1 MLRRSTLKFGLSKAP
16 AQPGPT
22 LYGWGRTA
30 QKRRLEY
37 ETVESKYHKRE
48 FNKTWDVAGLE
59 QRSTDYM
66 ECRTYF
72 SMGSRWG
79 QWIWNSWATYIMVL
93 PGWAF
98 LYSLHKAIEAYDL
111 SLRRAAWW

>member
-1 MLRRSTLKFGLSKAP
+1 MLHRSFIRGSLAKAP

-59 QRSTDYM
+59 QRSTDYL

-72 SMGSRWG
+72 AVGRRWTTWMYNMT
-79 QWIWNSWATYIMVL
+79 QMYLMYI
-93 PGWAF
+93 PPTAF
-98 LYSLHKAIEAYDL
+98 LYFLHKQNQWYDA
-111 SLRRAAWW
+111 RIRHAAWW